1 MELVLAPGKRTKVP
15 LYHQRDGGSDDVESI
30 VKNIGVTFNL
40 SKKAK
45 LALRDVVGRHILDTP
60 SHHDETPDL

>member
-1 MELVLAPGKRTKVP
+1 VP

-30 VKNIGVTFNL
+30 VRNIGVTFNL

-45 LALRDVVGRHILDTP
+45 VALREVVGRHLL
-60 SHHDETPDL
+60 ETPCQHEERAD

>member
-1 MELVLAPGKRTKVP
+1 LELVLAPGKRTKVP

-45 LALRDVVGRHILDTP
+45 VALRDVVGRHLLDTP
-60 SHHDETPDL
+60 SQNDETAD